1 MAALAF
7 LAATCSLI
15 LSASLPVSTMEPSL
29 DLQGTGRGTTC
40 HRKTR
45 RADEV
50 ILACQTF
57 IIPPL

>member
-7 LAATCSLI
+7 LAATCRLI

-29 DLQGTGRGTTC
+29 DLQGTGRSTTC

-45 RADEV
+45 QEDELV
-50 ILACQTF
+50 LACQTCSS
-57 IIPPL
+57 LR